1 MAVDLSKAKIGDA
14 FKTQNGEIVKY
25 WYKEGFAANFNHR
38 LRSIKNKEESYWY
51 NKNGVCEGEIEEMN
65 LVEKVEVHILEE
77 LEKKIK
83 EKEPQPQTLPTQQTP
98 SPKPSVS
105 ESAISTWGKGT
116 RVIAIIEL
124 VAAVIVFFFFTFGY
138 DGYEGIIIAFSV
150 LAYGIIQLFPM
161 MAIAKACDNSVEILN
176 ELKKHNN
183 AKGGN

>member
-1 MAVDLSKAKIGDA
+1 MAVDLSKAKAGDA

-51 NKNGVCEGEIEEMN
+51 DKNGVCEGEIEEMN
-65 LVEKVEVHILEE
+65 LVEKVEAHVLEE
-77 LEKKIK
+77 LEKEIK
-83 EKEPQPQTLPTQQTP
+83 EKQPQTTQTP
-98 SPKPSVS
+98 SLKQSTS
-105 ESAISTWGKGT
+105 ESATSVWGKGT
-116 RVIAIIEL
+116 RIIAIIEL
-124 VAAVIVFFFFTFGY
+124 VAAVIVFFFFAFGY

-183 AKGGN
+183 EKGGS